1 MMYLQKLKAKAEDAV
16 QFKLVNLM
24 SKQKRDSKRQ
34 KKAQDYCSYDDH
46 RKFKKNKHNNDR
58 MKKNMEQNMFIDWN
72 LI

>member
-1 MMYLQKLKAKAEDAV
+1 MYLQKLKIKAEDVV
-16 QFKLVNLM
+16 QSKLVNLM

-34 KKAQDYCSYDDH
+34 KKAQDYCSYDDY